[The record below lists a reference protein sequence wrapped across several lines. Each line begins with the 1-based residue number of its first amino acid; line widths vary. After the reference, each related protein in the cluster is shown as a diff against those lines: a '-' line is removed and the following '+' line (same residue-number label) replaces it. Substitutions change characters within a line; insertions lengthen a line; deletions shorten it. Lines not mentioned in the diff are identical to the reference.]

1 MEMLETPKKETILKM
16 TKKEFVEVYRS
27 ETKKILTEMNRNSN
41 EIHVGLPSY
50 NIVNCDLCNQSIEE
64 DDNIVY
70 ISISLLCTACFK
82 KCYRNNYKVIP
93 GKFIVK
99 ANLKRLKLETLKLE
113 SVIIYDEIKNDFK
126 EIKSKDKVAIL
137 SPHGKDEYV
146 YATSVVVIDRQGNF
160 LESKIFHI
168 DGFVNPIE
176 MMDAAAIY
184 AKNFDEQFY
193 FDFMFSYKE
202 NDEDN
207 IDEVINKIKTMKLI
221 FA

>member
-1 MEMLETPKKETILKM
+1 MKILETPKKEIILKM
-16 TKKEFVEVYRS
+16 TKKEFVEVYRA
-27 ETKKILTEMNRNSN
+27 ETKKILTEMNKNSN
-41 EIHVGLPSY
+41 EVHVEIPSH
-50 NIVNCDLCNQSIEE
+50 NIVNCDLCNQSIED
-64 DDNIVY
+64 DDNIIY
-70 ISISLLCTACFK
+70 ISTSLLCPICFK

-93 GKFIVK
+93 DEFTVK

-113 SVIIYDEIKNDFK
+113 STIIYDVIKNDFN
-126 EIKSKDKVAIL
+126 EIKSKDKVAVI

-160 LESKIFHI
+160 LESKVFHI
-168 DGFVNPIE
+168 NDFVNPIE

-184 AKNFDEQFY
+184 AKNFDDQFY

-207 IDEVINKIKTMKLI
+207 INEVINKIKTIKFI